1 MRIALIGLGEVG
13 RTLAEDLGAHDLS
26 AWDLKF
32 ADAASIPSRNAA
44 VRGIAPAASAAEA
57 VSGAGLVIS
66 AVTAAN
72 DLVAARAVAPGI
84 AAGAFFLDMNSASP
98 GQKQASAAVIDGA
111 GGRYVEAAVMSPI
124 HPKRMASPMLLGGP
138 HADDFA
144 AVAAPLG
151 FAGIEVF
158 AREVG
163 KASATKMCRSV
174 VIKGVEALLT
184 ESMLAAR
191 AYGVEDRVLATLSNL
206 LPSDD
211 WEKLAAYMISRGLE
225 HGERR
230 AEEMRE
236 AARTVAETGIEP
248 LMATATALRQDFS
261 ARFPDAASAGSVA
274 AMVDAIRAAM
284 PAGSPAAVDTSTELR
299 EEAPERNV
307 PA

>member
-13 RTLAEDLGAHDLS
+13 LTLAEDLKAHSLVT
-26 AWDLKF
+26 WDVRF
-32 ADAASIPSRNAA
+32 ADRDSPASRNAA
-44 VRGIAPAASAAEA
+44 ALCMTPSPSAVDAVRDAA
-57 VSGAGLVIS
+57 LVIS

-72 DLVAARAVAPGI
+72 DLAAAQSVAPGI
-84 AAGAFFLDMNSASP
+84 AKDAFFLDLNSASP
-98 GQKQASAAVIDGA
+98 GQKRASAAAIDGA

-124 HPKRMASPMLLGGP
+124 HPKRIGSPILLGGR
-138 HADDFA
+138 HAAAFA
-144 AVAAPLG
+144 AIAAPLG
-151 FAGIEVF
+151 FTGLEVCS
-158 AREVG
+158 EEIG

-191 AYGVEDRVLATLSNL
+191 VYGVEDRVLATLSNL

-211 WEKLAAYMISRGLE
+211 WQKLAAYMIGRALE

-248 LMATATALRQDFS
+248 LMATATAARQDFS
-261 ARFPDAASAGSVA
+261 ARFPDAFKAGDSVA
-274 AMVDAIRAAM
+274 AMIDVIRARM
-284 PAGSPAAVDTSTELR
+284 VDMSTTHG
-299 EEAPERNV
+299 EETVERNIR
-307 PA
+307 A

>member
-13 RTLAEDLGAHDLS
+13 RALAGDLS
-26 AWDLKF
+26 SHELTAWDVKF
-32 ADAASIPSRNAA
+32 ADPQSIPSRNAQA
-44 VRGIAPAASAAEA
+44 LGIVPASSAIEA
-57 VSGAGLVIS
+57 VAGAELVIS

-72 DLVAARAVAPGI
+72 DLVAAQAVAPGI
-84 AAGAFFLDMNSASP
+84 APAAFFLDLNSASP
-98 GQKQASAAVIDGA
+98 SQKQASAAAIDGA
-111 GGRYVEAAVMSPI
+111 GARYIEAAVMSPI
-124 HPKRMASPMLLGGP
+124 HPKRIASPMLLGGP
-138 HADDFA
+138 HAAAFA
-144 AVAAPLG
+144 EVAGPLG
-151 FAGIEVF
+151 FAGIELF
-158 AREVG
+158 SDEVG

-211 WEKLAAYMISRGLE
+211 WEKLAAYMISRALE

-248 LMATATALRQDFS
+248 LMATATAARQDFS
-261 ARFPDAASAGSVA
+261 ARFPEALAGGTVA
-274 AMVDAIRAAM
+274 GMVDAIRSALTAT
-284 PAGSPAAVDTSTELR
+284 PPPVDISTELR
-299 EEAPERNV
+299 EEALQRNV

>member
-13 RTLAEDLGAHDLS
+13 RTLAGDLAGHDLT
-26 AWDLKF
+26 AWDVKF
-32 ADAASIPSRNAA
+32 ADPDSEPSRNAQALGVTPAGSAMAA
-44 VRGIAPAASAAEA
+44 VAGAE
-57 VSGAGLVIS
+57 LVIS

-72 DLVAARAVAPGI
+72 DLVAAEAVAPGI
-84 AAGAFFLDMNSASP
+84 ATGAFFLDLNSASP
-98 GQKQASAAVIDGA
+98 GQKQASAAAIDRA

-124 HPKRMASPMLLGGP
+124 HPKRIASPMLLGGP
-138 HADDFA
+138 HAA
-144 AVAAPLG
+144 AFTELASPLG
-151 FAGIEVF
+151 FDRVEVF
-158 AREVG
+158 AAEVG

-206 LPSDD
+206 LPADD
-211 WEKLAAYMISRGLE
+211 WEKLAGYMIGRALE

-248 LMATATALRQDFS
+248 LMATATAARQDFS
-261 ARFPDAASAGSVA
+261 ARFPEALSGGSVA
-274 AMVDAIRAAM
+274 GMIDAIRSAM
-284 PAGSPAAVDTSTELR
+284 VAQSSEVDISTKLR
-299 EEAPERNV
+299 EEATQRNV

>member
-13 RTLAEDLGAHDLS
+13 RVLAEDLVGHDLT
-26 AWDLKF
+26 AWDVKF
-32 ADAASIPSRNAA
+32 GDAESAPIRNAA
-44 VRGIAPAASAAEA
+44 AVNIRPSPSAEA
-57 VSGAGLVIS
+57 AVRDAALIVS

-72 DLVAARAVAPGI
+72 DLAAAEAVAPFI
-84 AAGAFFLDMNSASP
+84 APGAFYLDLNSASP
-98 GQKQASAAVIDGA
+98 GQKKASAAAIDGA

-124 HPKRMASPMLLGGP
+124 EPKRIAAPMLLGGR
-138 HADDFA
+138 HAAAFA
-144 AVAAPLG
+144 QIAAPLG
-151 FAGIEVF
+151 FAGLEVY
-158 AREVG
+158 AEEVG

-211 WEKLAAYMISRGLE
+211 WQKLAAYMISRSLE

-236 AARTVAETGIEP
+236 AARTVAESGIAP
-248 LMATATALRQDFS
+248 LMAEATAARQDWAAGF
-261 ARFPDAASAGSVA
+261 RDALSGETVAGMA
-274 AMVDAIRAAM
+274 DAIRARM
-284 PAGSPAAVDTSTELR
+284 PVVDISTELR
-299 EEAPERNV
+299 EEAPQRKV
-307 PA
+307 RA

>member
-13 RTLAEDLGAHDLS
+13 RALAEDLAGHDLT
-26 AWDLKF
+26 AWDVKF
-32 ADAASIPSRNAA
+32 SDSTSIPCRNASALGIELGSSA
-44 VRGIAPAASAAEA
+44 VAAITGAE
-57 VSGAGLVIS
+57 LVIS

-72 DLVAARAVAPGI
+72 DLLAAEAVAPGI
-84 AAGAFFLDMNSASP
+84 ASGAFFLDLNSASP
-98 GQKQASAAVIDGA
+98 GQKQASAAAIDGA

-124 HPKRMASPMLLGGP
+124 HPKRIASPMLLGGP
-138 HADDFA
+138 HAGAFSEI
-144 AVAAPLG
+144 AAPLG
-151 FAGIEVF
+151 FAGIELF
-158 AREVG
+158 AAEVG

-211 WEKLAAYMISRGLE
+211 WEKLAAYMISRALE

-248 LMATATALRQDFS
+248 LMATATAARQDFS
-261 ARFPDAASAGSVA
+261 ARFPQALAGGTVA
-274 AMVDAIRAAM
+274 GMVDAIRLAM
-284 PAGSPAAVDTSTELR
+284 SAEPARPIDISTELR
-299 EEAPERNV
+299 EEAPQRNV
-307 PA
+307 PL

>member
-13 RTLAEDLGAHDLS
+13 RTLAEEFAGHDLR
-26 AWDLKF
+26 AWDVKF
-32 ADAASIPSRNAA
+32 ADPTSAASRNAA
-44 VRGIAPAASAAEA
+44 RAGIRPAGSAVEAARDAELI
-57 VSGAGLVIS
+57 VS

-72 DLVAARAVAPGI
+72 DLVAAQAVAPGI

-124 HPKRMASPMLLGGP
+124 HPKRAAAPMLLGGP
-138 HADDFA
+138 HAAAFA
-144 AVAAPLG
+144 AIAAPLG

-158 AREVG
+158 ADEVG

-211 WEKLAAYMISRGLE
+211 WEKLAAYMISRALE
-225 HGERR
+225 HGTRR

-248 LMATATALRQDFS
+248 LMATATACRQDFS
-261 ARFPDAASAGSVA
+261 ARYPQAATAGTVA
-274 AMVDAIRAAM
+274 GMVDAIRAAM
-284 PAGSPAAVDTSTELR
+284 PRASSTIVDTSTELR
-299 EEAPERNV
+299 EEAAQRNV

>member
-1 MRIALIGLGEVG
+1 MRVALIGLGEVG
-13 RTLAEDLGAHDLS
+13 RTLAADLADHDLT
-26 AWDLKF
+26 AWDVKF
-32 ADAASIPSRNAA
+32 ADPASAPSRNAA
-44 VRGIAPAASAAEA
+44 ALGLAPSRSAIDAVRDAD
-57 VSGAGLVIS
+57 LVIS

-72 DLVAARAVAPGI
+72 DLVAAQAVAPGI
-84 AAGAFFLDMNSASP
+84 EAGAFFLDMNSASP
-98 GQKQASAAVIDGA
+98 GQKQASAAAIDGA

-124 HPKRMASPMLLGGP
+124 HPKRIGEP
-138 HADDFA
+138 HAAEFA
-144 AVAAPLG
+144 AVAAPVG

-158 AREVG
+158 ADEVG

-191 AYGVEDRVLATLSNL
+191 AYGVEERVLATLSNL

-211 WEKLAAYMISRGLE
+211 WEKLAAYMISRALE
-225 HGERR
+225 HGTRR

-261 ARFPDAASAGSVA
+261 ARFPQAAAGGSVA
-274 AMVDAIRAAM
+274 GMVDAIRAAM
-284 PAGSPAAVDTSTELR
+284 PAASTPVDTSTELR
-299 EEAPERNV
+299 EEAVQRNV

>member
-13 RTLAEDLGAHDLS
+13 STLARDLSAHDLT
-26 AWDLKF
+26 AWDVKF
-32 ADAASIPSRNAA
+32 ADPESAASRNAA
-44 VRGIAPAASAAEA
+44 AIDVTPAASATEA
-57 VSGAGLVIS
+57 VAGADLVIS

-72 DLVAARAVAPGI
+72 DLVAAEAVAPGI
-84 AAGAFFLDMNSASP
+84 APGAFFLDLNSASP

-124 HPKRMASPMLLGGP
+124 HPKRIASPMLLGGP
-138 HADDFA
+138 HAAAFA
-144 AVAAPLG
+144 DLAGPLG

-158 AREVG
+158 SDVVG

-211 WEKLAAYMISRGLE
+211 WEKLAAYMISRALE

-248 LMATATALRQDFS
+248 LMATATAARQDFS
-261 ARFPDAASAGSVA
+261 ARFPKALAGGTVA
-274 AMVDAIRAAM
+274 GMVDAIRSAM
-284 PAGSPAAVDTSTELR
+284 AVEPPLIDISTELR
-299 EEAPERNV
+299 EEAPQRNV
-307 PA
+307 SR